1 MLFNTQVYCKHT
13 KADNSVPAEWAEYV
27 KKNENRETAPGAPIA
42 WEKASQPEEVQPGYG
57 YVADNNESE
66 ETFYY
71 HSDHLG
77 STSYITDDSAHVT
90 QYTAYLPYG
99 ELLVD
104 EHSSSEDLP
113 YKFNGKELDEETGL
127 YYYGA
132 RYMQPITSVWYGID
146 PLTEKYPDVSAYVY
160 CAGNPVKLVDSD
172 GRRPTDREAALIS
185 NQVYDGKC
193 KLEGDW
199 ELYGKR
205 YQLENGLTYAVY
217 KKGEGKNTEYVL
229 AFGGTHE
236 FADCVE
242 DIKQVLGMPSP
253 QYGMAKELGEKFSNN
268 FTGYDLTI
276 VGHSLGGGL
285 ATVASMATEIEA
297 ITFNSAA
304 LHKNTIIELG
314 LINAPTHQ
322 IKNIIYKGDI
332 VTSGQLVLKMP
343 LQGTNK
349 FVGPRK
355 KHYTPYIQFKNHF
368 IKSVIDQLKK

>member
-1 MLFNTQVYCKHT
+1 M
-13 KADNSVPAEWAEYV
+13 
-27 KKNENRETAPGAPIA
+27 
-42 WEKASQPEEVQPGYG
+42 
-57 YVADNNESE
+57 
-66 ETFYY
+66 
-71 HSDHLG
+71 
-77 STSYITDDSAHVT
+77 
-90 QYTAYLPYG
+90 
-99 ELLVD
+99 
-104 EHSSSEDLP
+104 P

-132 RYMQPITSVWYGID
+132 RYMQPIASVWYGVD
-146 PLTEKYPDVSAYVY
+146 PLTEKYTNVSGYTY
-160 CAGNPVKLVDSD
+160 CLGNPVKLVDSD

-185 NQVYDGKC
+185 NHVYDGKC

-205 YQLENGLTYAVY
+205 YQLENGLTYTVY
-217 KKGEGKNTEYVL
+217 KKGEGKKTEYVL

-236 FADCVE
+236 FADYGTDV
-242 DIKQVLGMPSP
+242 KQAMGMPDS
-253 QYGMAKELGEKFSNN
+253 QYGMAKILGEKFNSL
-268 FTGYDLTI
+268 YQRYEKTI

-285 ATVASMATEIEA
+285 SQVASMATGINA

-355 KHYTPYIQFKNHF
+355 KHYTPYIQFKNHY